1 MHLTEL
7 AREHGGKPA
16 VIMAGSGATLSY
28 AELDRQSNKI
38 AQLFRARGLRPGDHI
53 AVLMENRPEFF
64 PVVWAAQRAGLFYT
78 PVNWHLSA
86 AEAAYIVADC
96 GARLLVASSGLEEL
110 AAAAA
115 TAAPALRARLTV
127 GPPVPGVE
135 SLADAISA
143 TPETPVPDELEGY
156 YMLYSSGTTGQPK
169 GILPALT
176 GQPFGTGL
184 NIDSTM
190 KNAFG
195 FSPDTVFLSTGPL
208 YHGAPIG
215 WSLGTIRNGGTV
227 VVMERFD
234 AVRALELIERSRV
247 THAQFV
253 ATMFVRMLKLP
264 DAERA
269 AFDTSSLRLVVH
281 SAAPVSVEVKERLID
296 WVGPIVSEFY
306 AGSEGNGFC
315 LIDSPTWLRRKGS
328 VGKPLVGEV
337 HICDDDGRELPAGE
351 IGTVWFSG
359 TRRFSYHNDPAKTAG
374 VYNDQGWST
383 LGDMGSVDADGYLYL
398 ADRRT
403 DLILS
408 GGVNIYPREIEDALA
423 LHPAVA
429 DIVVVGV
436 PDEEMGQRVHAV
448 VQPAVPGS
456 GTPELAAELISFCRS
471 RIAHYKAPRAVSF
484 DDELPRLP
492 SGKMLRRL
500 LTDRYRTL
508 PAGDFLRGPGA
519 GP

>member
-1 MHLTEL
+1 MHLTHL
-7 AREHGGKPA
+7 AGEYGDKPA
-16 VIMAGSGATLSY
+16 VIMAGSGAVLSY
-28 AELDRQSNKI
+28 AELDRQANKI
-38 AQLFRARGLRPGDHI
+38 AQLFRSRGLRPGDHI

-64 PVVWAAQRAGLFYT
+64 PVVWAAQRSGLFYT
-78 PVNWHLSA
+78 PVNWHLSG

-96 GARLLVASSGLEEL
+96 GARLLVASGELEEL

-115 TAAPALRARLTV
+115 SSAPALEGRLTV
-127 GPPVPGVE
+127 GRPVPGVE
-135 SLADAISA
+135 SLAEAAAIM
-143 TPETPVPDELEGY
+143 PDTPVADEVEGY

-184 NIDSTM
+184 NIDHTM

-195 FSPDTVFLSTGPL
+195 FSPDTVFLCTGPL

-215 WSLGTIRNGGTV
+215 WSLGTIRNGGTAI
-227 VVMERFD
+227 VMERFD
-234 AVRALELIERSRV
+234 AVRALSLIERHRV
-247 THAQFV
+247 THGQFV

-264 DAERA
+264 EAERA
-269 AFDTSSLRLVVH
+269 TFDTASLRLVVH
-281 SAAPVSVEVKERLID
+281 TAAPVSVEVKEQMIGWL
-296 WVGPIVSEFY
+296 GPILTEFY

-315 LIDSPTWLRRKGS
+315 MIDSPTWLCHKGS

-337 HICDDDGRELPAGE
+337 HICSDDGDELPAGQ

-359 TRRFSYHNDPAKTAG
+359 TRRFSYHNAPAKTAG
-374 VYNDQGWST
+374 VFNDKGWST
-383 LGDMGSVDADGYLYL
+383 LGDMGSVDAEGYLYL

-429 DIVVVGV
+429 DIVVFGI

-448 VQPAVPGS
+448 VQPAVPGT
-456 GTPELAAELISFCRS
+456 GTPALADELIGFCRS
-471 RIAHYKAPRAVSF
+471 RIAHYKAPRSVSF
-484 DDELPRLP
+484 EDELPRLP

-500 LTDRYRTL
+500 LMDRYRSL
-508 PAGDFLRGPGA
+508 PPS
-519 GP
+519 

>member
-28 AELDRQSNKI
+28 AELDRKSNQI
-38 AQLFRARGLRPGDHI
+38 AQLFRSRGLRPGDHI

-64 PVVWAAQRAGLFYT
+64 PVVWAAQRSGLLYT

-86 AEAAYIVADC
+86 AEAAYVVTDC
-96 GARLLVASSGLEEL
+96 GARLLVSSSGLEEL

-115 TAAPALRARLTV
+115 ASAPALQGRLTV

-135 SLADAISA
+135 SLADAMA
-143 TPETPVPDELEGY
+143 PMPDTPVADELEGY
-156 YMLYSSGTTGQPK
+156 YMLYSSGTTGRPK

-184 NIDSTM
+184 NIDHTM
-190 KNAFG
+190 RNVFG
-195 FSPDTVFLSTGPL
+195 FSPDTVYLCPGPL

-215 WSLGTIRNGGTV
+215 WSLGTIRNGGTAI
-227 VVMERFD
+227 VMERFD
-234 AVRALELIERSRV
+234 AASALSLIDRYLV
-247 THAQFV
+247 THGQFV
-253 ATMFVRMLKLP
+253 PTMFVRMLKLP
-264 DAERA
+264 EAERA
-269 AFDTSSLRLVVH
+269 AFDLSSLQLVVT
-281 SAAPVSVEVKERLID
+281 SAAPISVQVKEQMID
-296 WVGPIVSEFY
+296 WLGPIMTEFY

-315 LIDSPTWLRRKGS
+315 VIDSPTWLRHKGS
-328 VGKPLVGEV
+328 VGKPIVGEA
-337 HICDDDGRELPAGE
+337 HICSDDGDELPAGQM
-351 IGTVWFSG
+351 GTVWFSG
-359 TRRFSYHNDPAKTAG
+359 TRRFSYHNDPAKTVGA
-374 VYNDQGWST
+374 YNDKGWST
-383 LGDMGSVDADGYLYL
+383 LGDMGYLDAEGYLYL

-429 DIVVVGV
+429 DIVVLGI

-448 VQPAVPGS
+448 VQPAVPGA
-456 GTPELAAELISFCRS
+456 GTPELASELIDFCRS

-484 DDELPRLP
+484 EDELPRLP

-500 LTDRYRTL
+500 LMDRHR
-508 PAGDFLRGPGA
+508 
-519 GP
+519 

>member
-1 MHLTEL
+1 MHLTQL
-7 AREHGGKPA
+7 AREHGDKPA
-16 VIMAGSGATLSY
+16 IIMAESGATLSY
-28 AELDRQSNKI
+28 AELERQSNQI
-38 AQLFRARGLRPGDHI
+38 AHLFRSRGLRPGDYI

-64 PVVWAAQRAGLFYT
+64 PVVWAAQRSGLLYT

-96 GARLLVASSGLEEL
+96 GARLLVSSSDLEEL

-115 TAAPALRARLTV
+115 AAPALQYRLTV
-127 GPPVPGVE
+127 GPPSPGVE
-135 SLADAISA
+135 SLADAAASMPD
-143 TPETPVPDELEGY
+143 TPIQDELEGY

-169 GILPALT
+169 GVLPALT

-195 FSPDTVFLSTGPL
+195 FSPDTVFLCTGPL

-234 AVRALELIERSRV
+234 AVRALQLIQRYQV
-247 THAQFV
+247 THGQFV
-253 ATMFVRMLKLP
+253 ATMFVRMLKLTE
-264 DAERA
+264 AERA

-281 SAAPVSVEVKERLID
+281 SAAPVSVEVKEQMIAWL
-296 WVGPIVSEFY
+296 GPILSEFY

-315 LIDSPTWLRRKGS
+315 LIDSPTWLSHRGS

-337 HICDDDGRELPAGE
+337 HICSDDGDELPAGQ

-374 VYNDQGWST
+374 VYNDRGWST

-423 LHPAVA
+423 LHAAVA
-429 DIVVVGV
+429 DIVVFGV

-448 VQPAVPGS
+448 VQPAVPGAGS
-456 GTPELAAELISFCRS
+456 PELATELIDFCRS

-484 DDELPRLP
+484 EDDLPRLP

-500 LTDRYRTL
+500 LMDRYRSL
-508 PAGDFLRGPGA
+508 PSA
-519 GP
+519 

>member
-1 MHLTEL
+1 MHLTHL
-7 AREHGGKPA
+7 AREHGDKPA
-16 VIMAGSGATLSY
+16 IIMADSGVTLSY
-28 AELDRQSNKI
+28 AELDRQSNQI
-38 AQLFRARGLRPGDHI
+38 AHLFRARGLRPGDHI

-64 PVVWAAQRAGLFYT
+64 PVVWAAQRTGLFYT

-96 GARLLVASSGLEEL
+96 GARLLVSSSELEQL

-115 TAAPALRARLTV
+115 ASSPALRDRLTV

-135 SLADAISA
+135 SLADAA
-143 TPETPVPDELEGY
+143 AAMPETPVPDELEGY

-195 FSPDTVFLSTGPL
+195 FSPGTVFLCTGPL

-215 WSLGTIRNGGTV
+215 WSLGTIRNGGTA

-234 AVRALELIERSRV
+234 AVRALRLIERYRV
-247 THAQFV
+247 THGQFV

-264 DAERA
+264 ATDRA

-281 SAAPVSVEVKERLID
+281 TAAPVAVEVKERMIAWL
-296 WVGPIVSEFY
+296 GPILTEFY

-315 LIDSPTWLRRKGS
+315 LIDGPTWLDHKGS
-328 VGKPLVGEV
+328 VGKPILGEV
-337 HICDDDGRELPAGE
+337 HICDDDGAELPAGQ

-359 TRRFSYHNDPAKTAG
+359 TRRFSYHNE
-374 VYNDQGWST
+374 
-383 LGDMGSVDADGYLYL
+383 DGYLYL

-429 DIVVVGV
+429 DIVVFGV
-436 PDEEMGQRVHAV
+436 SDEEMGQRVHAV
-448 VQPAVPGS
+448 VQPAIPGAGS
-456 GTPELAAELISFCRS
+456 PELAAELIDFCRS
-471 RIAHYKAPRAVSF
+471 RIAHYKAPRAISF
-484 DDELPRLP
+484 EDELPRLP

-500 LTDRYRTL
+500 LMDRYRSL
-508 PAGDFLRGPGA
+508 PR
-519 GP
+519 

>member
-1 MHLTEL
+1 MQLTEL
-7 AREHGGKPA
+7 AREYGGKPA
-16 VIMAGSGATLSY
+16 VIMAGSGAVLSY
-28 AELDRQSNKI
+28 AELERQSNRI
-38 AQLFRARGLRPGDHI
+38 ARLFRSRGLRPGDHI

-64 PVVWAAQRAGLFYT
+64 PVVWAAQRSGLFYT
-78 PVNWHLSA
+78 PVNWHLSE

-96 GARLLVASSGLEEL
+96 GARLLVASSDLEEL

-115 TAAPALRARLTV
+115 ASAPALAGRLSV
-127 GPPVPGVE
+127 GPSVPGVE
-135 SLADAISA
+135 SPADAAAPMPDS
-143 TPETPVPDELEGY
+143 PVPDEVEGY
-156 YMLYSSGTTGQPK
+156 YLLYSSGTTGRPK

-184 NIDSTM
+184 NIDHTM
-190 KNAFG
+190 KNVFG
-195 FSPDTVFLSTGPL
+195 FSPATVFLSTGPL

-215 WSLGTIRNGGTV
+215 WSLGTIRNGGTA

-234 AVRALELIERSRV
+234 AVRALELVERYRV
-247 THAQFV
+247 THGQFV
-253 ATMFVRMLKLP
+253 GTMFVRMLKLP
-264 DAERA
+264 EAERA
-269 AFDTSSLRLVVH
+269 ASDTSSLRLVVH
-281 SAAPVSVEVKERLID
+281 SAAPVSVEVKERMIAWL
-296 WVGPIVSEFY
+296 GPILTEFY

-315 LIDSPTWLRRKGS
+315 VIDSPTWLRHKGS
-328 VGKPLVGEV
+328 VGKPILGEV
-337 HICDDDGRELPAGE
+337 HICSDDGDELPAGQ

-374 VYNDQGWST
+374 VYNDKGWST
-383 LGDMGSVDADGYLYL
+383 LGDMGSVDAEGYLYL

-429 DIVVVGV
+429 DIVVVGI

-448 VQPAVPGS
+448 VQPAVPGA
-456 GTPELAAELISFCRS
+456 GTPALAQELIGFCRA
-471 RIAHYKAPRAVSF
+471 RIAHYKAPRSVSF
-484 DDELPRLP
+484 EDELPRLP

-500 LTDRYRTL
+500 LMDRYRSL
-508 PAGDFLRGPGA
+508 PSS
-519 GP
+519 

>member
-1 MHLTEL
+1 
-7 AREHGGKPA
+7 
-16 VIMAGSGATLSY
+16 
-28 AELDRQSNKI
+28 
-38 AQLFRARGLRPGDHI
+38 
-53 AVLMENRPEFF
+53 MENRPEFF
-64 PVVWAAQRAGLFYT
+64 PVVWAAQRSGLLYT

-96 GARLLVASSGLEEL
+96 GACLLVSSGDLEEL

-115 TAAPALRARLTV
+115 ASAPGPARSADRRPAPWPGWSRWPDAAAPM
-127 GPPVPGVE
+127 PGHAGRRT
-135 SLADAISA
+135 SC
-143 TPETPVPDELEGY
+143 EGY

-184 NIDSTM
+184 NIDATM

-195 FSPDTVFLSTGPL
+195 FSPDTVFLCTGPL

-215 WSLGTIRNGGTV
+215 WSLGTIRNGGTA

-234 AVRALELIERSRV
+234 AVQALRLIERHRV
-247 THAQFV
+247 THGQFV

-264 DAERA
+264 EAERA
-269 AFDTSSLRLVVH
+269 AFDTASLRLVVH
-281 SAAPVSVEVKERLID
+281 TAAPVAVEVKEAMIAWL
-296 WVGPIVSEFY
+296 GPILTEFY

-315 LIDSPTWLRRKGS
+315 LIDSPTWLGHRGS
-328 VGKPLVGEV
+328 VGKPILGEV
-337 HICDDDGRELPAGE
+337 HICDDDGEELPAGQ

-383 LGDMGSVDADGYLYL
+383 LGDMGSVDAEGFLYL

-429 DIVVVGV
+429 DIVVFGV
-436 PDEEMGQRVHAV
+436 PDDEMGQRVHAV
-448 VQPAVPGS
+448 VQPAVPGAGS
-456 GTPELAAELISFCRS
+456 PELATELINFCRS

-484 DDELPRLP
+484 EDELPRLP

-500 LTDRYRTL
+500 LMDRYRAL
-508 PAGDFLRGPGA
+508 SSA
-519 GP
+519 